1 MKKNYLKN
9 EKSYYLQQHA
19 SNPINWFPWGEKAIE
34 KAKKENKI
42 IILSIGYSSCHWC
55 HVMEKETF
63 QNEII
68 AKQMNKNFISIKVDR
83 EERPDIDNIYMDAIQ
98 FMGIQGGWP
107 LNIFLLPNLKPF
119 YGGTYFNTNQWF
131 GILNSI
137 SDAYDKNQKRINY

>member
-55 HVMEKETF
+55 TVMEGEAF
-63 QNEII
+63 SCPII
-68 AKQMNKNFISIKVDR
+68 SRFFVLFLFRKVTNSKSSASIH
-83 EERPDIDNIYMDAIQ
+83 
-98 FMGIQGGWP
+98 
-107 LNIFLLPNLKPF
+107 
-119 YGGTYFNTNQWF
+119 
-131 GILNSI
+131 
-137 SDAYDKNQKRINY
+137 

>member
-83 EERPDIDNIYMDAIQ
+83 EERPDIDNIYMDAS
-98 FMGIQGGWP
+98 M
-107 LNIFLLPNLKPF
+107 
-119 YGGTYFNTNQWF
+119 
-131 GILNSI
+131 
-137 SDAYDKNQKRINY
+137 

>member
-19 SNPINWFPWGEKAIE
+19 SNPINWFPWGKKAIE

-68 AKQMNKNFISIKVDR
+68 AKQI
-83 EERPDIDNIYMDAIQ
+83 EY
-98 FMGIQGGWP
+98 
-107 LNIFLLPNLKPF
+107 
-119 YGGTYFNTNQWF
+119 YGYT
-131 GILNSI
+131 I
-137 SDAYDKNQKRINY
+137 NQKKRKSMEGKIQRKNTY